1 MSILGFVLL
10 GNYVTA
16 EKVFVVTAIY
26 NCLRPTIT
34 MMFSLSISAVAA
46 INISVIRI
54 QSILEF
60 DEFKKPELGHVLG
73 YVSYEKPRRPENPKY
88 PRTGVVFENVCAKWI
103 DDTSEDTLIN
113 VSFSVTSQTLF
124 AIVGPVGGGKSSIF
138 SVILRE
144 LPVKS
149 GIMEVVGT
157 ISYSSQEPWLFSGT
171 VRDNILFGEKFNSVR
186 YVSILFKF
194 FCFIISN

>member
-54 QSILEF
+54 HSILEF
-60 DEFKKPELGHVLG
+60 DEFKKPELGHVLS
-73 YVSYEKPRRPENPKY
+73 YLSYEKPRRPENPKY

-171 VRDNILFGEKFNSVR
+171 VRDNILFGEKFNSIR
-186 YVSILFKF
+186 YVSIF
-194 FCFIISN
+194 F